1 MRLAPVI
8 SLVVSAVVCV
18 VLLLT
23 WLSLRAINPQ
33 AEIFDRALAEI
44 DHFAMLE
51 NALYR
56 DVFAARAGSLRNYD
70 PLVRELNGLRDSVD
84 RLRGA
89 AAIDAQTTA
98 AVQQLAT
105 SIDQQ
110 EVLVEEFK
118 SKNAL
123 LHN

>member
-1 MRLAPVI
+1 MKLAPAI
-8 SLVVSAVVCV
+8 CLVASAVACV

-23 WLSLRAINPQ
+23 WLSLRAINPE

-56 DVFAARAGSLRNYD
+56 DVFSARAGSLRNYD
-70 PLVRELNGLRDSVD
+70 PLVRELDALHRSID
-84 RLRGA
+84 RLRA
-89 AAIDAQTTA
+89 AA
-98 AVQQLAT
+98 AVDTETGASVEQLAA

-123 LHN
+123 LH